1 MKAASLVPRMMLS
14 APSALLILLMVIS
27 TASANFIDTSPMLLF
42 SSRHAT
48 LLDPQ
53 LHSASRAG
61 PAADPREIA
70 RALTSDKAALC
81 GTAEQG
87 QKKVENVVLIEIE
100 DFTHSTLSSLSSSHV
115 LRRRALS
122 APFQLTFQHVSAS
135 PGNAAR
141 ELARQINKACSS
153 QTLLQKLTG
162 GNKAPSRVL
171 RVVLPQRLLEQEDL
185 LAQHLEQYSDD
196 LIIITSAPSL
206 PRVSKRALKGD
217 DDEDGSS
224 DLDRGIFHKYQFFSS
239 GLLLALLITFI
250 ILIPIAYF
258 TINLLASIESPE
270 PRPAKDSASSK
281 KNN

>member
-14 APSALLILLMVIS
+14 APSALLVLLMVIS

-81 GTAEQG
+81 GTAAEQG
-87 QKKVENVVLIEIE
+87 RKKVENVVLIEIE

-141 ELARQINKACSS
+141 EMARQINKACSS

-162 GNKAPSRVL
+162 GKKQAASRVL
-171 RVVLPQRLLEQEDL
+171 RVVLPQHLLEQQDL

-206 PRVSKRALKGD
+206 PRVSKRALL
-217 DDEDGSS
+217 DDEDGLS
-224 DLDRGIFHKYQFFSS
+224 DLDRGLFHKYQFFSS